1 MAIAFARLEYI
12 GISNGKSAVA
22 LSAYIRRSAE
32 ELKFWESQGVDF
44 STYKDGEAAVLS
56 TGVILPPGSPSWDAT
71 QLWNEVE
78 KAEIAKKPL
87 ARGEI
92 RFRKNA
98 QFAKHYILALP
109 SNSEV
114 THKMYIEMTLQYIQ
128 KNFTDQN
135 IPCEYSI
142 HLEEGNPH
150 IHILAATRRLHRN
163 GFDSHKA
170 RDLDVKQ
177 SFSSKTGKG
186 FVSEKDGLHMQW
198 ADFQNQYFVSNGLD
212 IKVDPTA
219 AISQVHEGKA
229 RHIKNSAKVAEN
241 QTRLEELQNIARNDH
256 PAILEALV
264 YRQTTFNVR
273 DLNKTLKKHGIEDD
287 DEREVLVEAILKNA
301 ECVPLF
307 NAFGEEA
314 NVYTSRKVR
323 AEEAAILGNV
333 GKILEGKGGAAS
345 AKSRAAALASKTL
358 DTEQREAFDVMTA
371 ENRLCVIQ
379 GRAGAG
385 KSYTMGA
392 AREAFEADGW
402 RVVGLAPT
410 NAVSRDMAKD
420 GFKEASTLH
429 SELLKQENPKKK
441 TVPWDET
448 TVVFVDEAAMMDN
461 SILLRLTDHAE
472 RTGAKLVLI
481 GDDAQLSSVQRG
493 GMYSEI
499 RTRTS
504 ESLISQVRR
513 QKEEWMIKASMN
525 LADGR
530 IGEAI
535 EAYNKNGHIIPS
547 NDPIKELLEQWK
559 TDALNNPS
567 VNRFVYAGTNAE
579 VNAINDACSEAMR
592 EAGHVIGA
600 FEFICKKGD
609 LAFQQTFGVGDRLQ
623 INATAKNINSD
634 LINGSFG
641 TVQNISDDEITVLFD
656 TGQIVTWKPS
666 EFNGF
671 ALGYAGTVYKGQG
684 KTQTDVYALHGS
696 TWDNR
701 TTYVGATRHKGNFR
715 LYVDKNK
722 VKSLESLVKG
732 MSRSKSSGTTQ
743 SYYDANQILDRQQRV
758 EKMNGKEFE
767 KFGLYSMLKTKHD
780 VEIKHK
786 EKLPRLAIVA
796 LELSNYGLSKK
807 DIAHCLEHDID
818 PTQVKKILAYLDSQ
832 EAKTLAASLQAQNII
847 AGPSHI
853 KISKWSKRITQTFS
867 IAKKQLIKKRRQEHK
882 SWRQRWLE
890 QMRDYEPTMTILDS
904 SMHPE
909 TGAKAYVA
917 ADTEPTSVDHG
928 TDQQT
933 IEPGAE
939 QSDQYLPRM

>member
-1 MAIAFARLEYI
+1 MAIAFARCEYV
-12 GISNGKSAVA
+12 GLASGTSAVA
-22 LSAYIRRSAE
+22 LGAYIRRGIEQLADGST
-32 ELKFWESQGVDF
+32 VDF
-44 STYKDGEAAVLS
+44 TEYKSGAEQVLS
-56 TGVILPPGSPSWDAT
+56 TGIILPPGSPAWDAST
-71 QLWNEVE
+71 LWNKAEA
-78 KAEIAKKPL
+78 AEIAKKTL
-87 ARGEI
+87 ARTGEV

-98 QFAKHYILALP
+98 QFAKHFVLALP
-109 SNSEV
+109 SDPEV
-114 THKMYIEMTLQYIQ
+114 TNEMLVEMTLQYIRQ
-128 KNFTDQN
+128 NFTDN
-135 IPCEYSI
+135 GIPCEYGI
-142 HLEEGNPH
+142 HMEDGNPH
-150 IHILAATRRLHRN
+150 LHILAATRRLN
-163 GFDSHKA
+163 KDGLYSHKA
-170 RDLDVKQ
+170 RDLNVKQ
-177 SFSSKTGKG
+177 SHSSKTGKG

-198 ADFQNQYFVSNGLD
+198 ADFQNQYFISKGFI

-229 RHIKNSAKVAEN
+229 RHIKDSARVAEN
-241 QTRLEELQNIARNDH
+241 KTRLEELQNIARNDH
-256 PAILEALV
+256 QAILEALV
-264 YRQTTFNVR
+264 YRQSTFNIR

-287 DEREVLVEAILKNA
+287 DEREALVEAILKNA

-307 NAFGEEA
+307 DAHGEEA
-314 NVYTSRKVR
+314 HVYTTQTVR
-323 AEEAAILGNV
+323 AEETAILGNV
-333 GKILEGKGGAAS
+333 ERILAGKGGAAS

-358 DTEQREAFDVMTA
+358 DPEQREAFDVMTA

-429 SELLKQENPKKK
+429 SELLKQENPKKQ

-448 TVVFVDEAAMMDN
+448 TVIFVDEAAMLDN
-461 SILLRLTDHAE
+461 SILLRLTEHAAT
-472 RTGAKLVLI
+472 TGAKLVLI

-499 RTRTS
+499 RTRVT

-513 QKEEWMIKASMN
+513 QKEAWMVKASMS

-530 IGEAI
+530 ISEAI
-535 EAYNKNGHIIPS
+535 EAYHENGHIIPS
-547 NDPIKELLEQWK
+547 DDPIKELLKQWK
-559 TDALNNPS
+559 IDALDNPS

-579 VNAINDACSEAMR
+579 VNAINDTCSEAMR
-592 EAGHVIGA
+592 QAGHVVGA
-600 FEFICKKGD
+600 YEFTCKKGD
-609 LAFQQTFGVGDRLQ
+609 LTFKQTFGIGDRLQ
-623 INATAKNINSD
+623 INATAKNVHPD

-641 TVQNISDDEITVLFD
+641 TVQSVSDDEITVLFD
-656 TGQIVTWKPS
+656 GGQIVTWNHS

-715 LYVDKNK
+715 LYVDKTK
-722 VKSLESLVKG
+722 VKSLDSLIRG
-732 MSRSKSSGTTQ
+732 MSRSKSTGTTQ
-743 SYYDANQILDRQQRV
+743 SYYDSNQILERQQRV
-758 EKMNGKEFE
+758 EKMNKKEFE
-767 KFGLYSMLKTKHD
+767 KFCLYSMLKTKHD

-796 LELSNYGLSKK
+796 LELRNYGLSQK
-807 DIAHCLEHDID
+807 DIAHCLEHDTD

-832 EAKTLAASLQAQNII
+832 EATTLAASLQAQKVI
-847 AGPSHI
+847 AGPSRA
-853 KISKWSKRITQTFS
+853 KESKWTNRIKETFATANKHLAKESKQKNLTW
-867 IAKKQLIKKRRQEHK
+867 K
-882 SWRQRWLE
+882 QRWLK
-890 QMRDYEPTMTILDS
+890 QMQDYEPVLSILDS
-904 SMHPE
+904 ATYPE
-909 TGAKAYVA
+909 TTEKHHVT
-917 ADTEPTSVDHG
+917 ADTGRTRVDSR

-933 IEPGAE
+933 IEPGTE
-939 QSDQYLPRM
+939 RSDQHMPRL